1 MLGRHRVSDRRLAPP
16 DLILMPGQL
25 GTDNPL
31 FPLERQFEAIESWQ
45 VQERGGTLGLNGEL
59 ASPNLARTPDD
70 PWICLDLSTC
80 DVSQFTAQ
88 LNSIN
93 VARIELQSTKHFR
106 VGVPESS
113 LGA

>member
-1 MLGRHRVSDRRLAPP
+1 
-16 DLILMPGQL
+16 MPGQL

-45 VQERGGTLGLNGEL
+45 VQERGDTPGTLGLNGEL
-59 ASPNLARTPDD
+59 ASPNLARIPDD
-70 PWICLDLSTC
+70 PWICLDLSTG
-80 DVSQFTAQ
+80 DVLQFTAQ
-88 LNSIN
+88 LNSSN